1 MSAHSVRIRVA
12 VVVVM
17 LCVAMLLTGCDW
29 LTGFESFLNNGDIPV
44 SNSKP
49 AKPTEDPGPLY
60 DTDEAPVVES
70 AASEAPIFDNQN
82 ILAVQ
87 NGGTS
92 PIFKVATAS
101 VITKIQTY
109 HWNDAAGN
117 GSTGKISLK
126 AADGKTYGPWD
137 TVGLEGQGG
146 VPNAYWA
153 ATPNVTVPAGSYTVI
168 DSDPSTWSQN
178 ADSGGVGFAVV
189 YAESAK

>member
-1 MSAHSVRIRVA
+1 MDCNWCANRLGSQKGIQLADTQRNWGLSKGVAMSAHSVRIRVA

-101 VITKIQTY
+101 VIT
-109 HWNDAAGN
+109 
-117 GSTGKISLK
+117 
-126 AADGKTYGPWD
+126 
-137 TVGLEGQGG
+137 
-146 VPNAYWA
+146 
-153 ATPNVTVPAGSYTVI
+153 
-168 DSDPSTWSQN
+168 
-178 ADSGGVGFAVV
+178 
-189 YAESAK
+189 